1 MKSPTNG
8 TSSQQGL
15 FSSDYM
21 SPAKPRRRLVGLPAK
36 QLLRASGMAP
46 ALIVV
51 IIIGTILS
59 PAFLTVAN
67 MSTVLKFTSVIGLLA
82 VGQTLVILSGRGGI
96 DLSVGSVCALSGV
109 VGALF
114 QDYGLAA
121 VVVGSL
127 FAGGFFG
134 IINGLGVTKA
144 RLQPFIVT
152 LATMT
157 IATGLAFYLSKA
169 APVWLE
175 VDGLADIQGGSIGP
189 IPIPIVIFA
198 VVVALGTI
206 FLRYSVFGRE
216 LYAIGGNDEASH
228 LSGIPATRRRLLV
241 YFLSGTL
248 SGLAAIILMSFTQTA
263 DPNAAVGYELAS
275 IAAVVVGGTTLAGGQ
290 GSIMRSTVGVLII
303 AFVNNIMILQNMS
316 PWMQQMLTGFIVLI
330 AVSLEAG
337 RASDA
342 RGLTAVTDKV
352 KQLAPLF
359 GWIALGIV
367 IVVFVLKPM
376 S

>member
-1 MKSPTNG
+1 VI
-8 TSSQQGL
+8 
-15 FSSDYM
+15 
-21 SPAKPRRRLVGLPAK
+21 VG
-36 QLLRASGMAP
+36 
-46 ALIVV
+46 
-51 IIIGTILS
+51 
-59 PAFLTVAN
+59 
-67 MSTVLKFTSVIGLLA
+67 
-82 VGQTLVILSGRGGI
+82 
-96 DLSVGSVCALSGV
+96 C
-109 VGALF
+109 
-114 QDYGLAA
+114 
-121 VVVGSL
+121 L

-189 IPIPIVIFA
+189 VPIPIVIFA
-198 VVVALGTI
+198 IVVALGTV
-206 FLRYSVFGRE
+206 FLRYTVYGRE

-241 YFLSGTL
+241 YFLSGLL
-248 SGLAAIILMSFTQTA
+248 SGLAAVILMSFTQTA

-290 GSIMRSTVGVLII
+290 GSVLRSTVGVLII

-337 RASDA
+337 RASGPG
-342 RGLTAVTDKV
+342 GLLAMKEKT